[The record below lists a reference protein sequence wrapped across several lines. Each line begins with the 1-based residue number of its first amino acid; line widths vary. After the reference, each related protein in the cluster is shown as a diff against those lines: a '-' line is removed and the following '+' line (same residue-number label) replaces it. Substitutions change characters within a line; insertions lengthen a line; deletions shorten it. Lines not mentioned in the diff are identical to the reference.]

1 MKRAGFLLALGV
13 VAYFLILVFTL
24 PAEQG
29 GDYIE
34 SQVPGLSLSALSGSV
49 FNGQAGRISYQGI
62 SPGSAQWRFQPLALL
77 TGRVEYQFEFSSPGG
92 PGRANAGVTFAG
104 KAYGHDIDLHLL
116 ADDIIN
122 QYSPLPVRAS
132 GEINLLVE
140 TVSMSDG
147 FPSDLDG
154 KAVWKSAALL
164 SPVEMVFGDTVMD
177 LQRVG
182 SELVGVIENEADF
195 KVFGEIAIAP
205 GGKYR
210 IELSLSPDASVS
222 RDTLLLLESTTSVQA
237 DGNYLLRSSGQ
248 W

>member
-1 MKRAGFLLALGV
+1 MKRAGFLVALGV

-24 PAEQG
+24 PAEQV

-77 TGRVEYQFEFSSPGG
+77 TGRVEYQFEFSSPDG

-140 TVSMSDG
+140 TV
-147 FPSDLDG
+147 
-154 KAVWKSAALL
+154 
-164 SPVEMVFGDTVMD
+164 
-177 LQRVG
+177 
-182 SELVGVIENEADF
+182 INERWF
-195 KVFGEIAIAP
+195 SFRP
-205 GGKYR
+205 
-210 IELSLSPDASVS
+210 
-222 RDTLLLLESTTSVQA
+222 
-237 DGNYLLRSSGQ
+237 
-248 W
+248 